1 VRRLLLAAAIA
12 LTLVPP
18 ASGSL
23 MLGVLGSASRLAGQ
37 TGQRSQV
44 DHVILGWNQGNTWGA
59 RLAVQFQDHGPVPMI
74 AFTMSRGFPSRREVI
89 TPRGVA
95 FGKGD
100 DYLTALNRAI
110 ADWGRAVYIRPFA
123 EMNGHWNSYCAY
135 MRSGQ
140 RKGLSHSTAS
150 FRKAFARVYLLL
162 HGGTAQQLNLRLRR
176 LGLPGVSHDY
186 ELNPFPI
193 LRVIWNP
200 QGYGSPDLPGNR
212 AQAYYPG
219 DRYVDVVGNDLY
231 DIRGKAEWAANDRL
245 YKAHRNKP
253 YSIPE
258 WGLWNL
264 DDPGFVKRMAGWVKT
279 HRRTELL
286 AFFESR
292 AGSIFDLA
300 TKPASRAAYRRY
312 ITPLG

>member
-12 LTLVPP
+12 LVLVPP

-37 TGQRSQV
+37 TGQHSQV

-74 AFTMSRGFPSRREVI
+74 AFTMSRGFPSRHEVI

-110 ADWGRAVYIRPFA
+110 ADWGRTVYIRPFA

-135 MRSGQ
+135 TRSGQ

-176 LGLPGVSHDY
+176 LGLPGVTHDY
-186 ELNPFPI
+186 ELNPAADPAGDLEPAG
-193 LRVIWNP
+193 LRQP
-200 QGYGSPDLPGNR
+200 GPSREPGAGLLPGR
-212 AQAYYPG
+212 PLRGRRRRRPLRHPRQG
-219 DRYVDVVGNDLY
+219 RVG
-231 DIRGKAEWAANDRL
+231 RE
-245 YKAHRNKP
+245 
-253 YSIPE
+253 
-258 WGLWNL
+258 
-264 DDPGFVKRMAGWVKT
+264 
-279 HRRTELL
+279 
-286 AFFESR
+286 
-292 AGSIFDLA
+292 
-300 TKPASRAAYRRY
+300 
-312 ITPLG
+312 

>member
-1 VRRLLLAAAIA
+1 MRRLLFIAVLVVLVLPASAGAVRLGVAGDKARFRTLTGQKSQIHLAFTRWKTGLDRPGYIDRLFTENGPIPM
-12 LTLVPP
+12 LTLDTKHRYGYE
-18 ASGSL
+18 A
-23 MLGVLGSASRLAGQ
+23 
-37 TGQRSQV
+37 
-44 DHVILGWNQGNTWGA
+44 
-59 RLAVQFQDHGPVPMI
+59 
-74 AFTMSRGFPSRREVI
+74 I
-89 TPRGVA
+89 TPRGIA
-95 FGKGD
+95 KGFGD
-100 DYLTALNRAI
+100 RYLTRISKAANRFGEA
-110 ADWGRAVYIRPFA
+110 YIRPLA
-123 EMNGHWNSYCAY
+123 EMNGHWNYYCAY
-135 MRSGQ
+135 NSNGSYRGSA
-140 RKGLSHSTAS
+140 HSTRN
-150 FRKAFARVYLLL
+150 FRRAFRRIYLIMKGGARADINARLANI
-162 HGGTAQQLNLRLRR
+162 GMPPLRTS
-176 LGLPGVSHDY
+176 GDIPQ
-186 ELNPFPI
+186 NP
-193 LRVIWNP
+193 LVRVVWNP

-264 DDPGFVKRMAGWVKT
+264 DDPGFVKRMAGWVKP

>member
-1 VRRLLLAAAIA
+1 
-12 LTLVPP
+12 
-18 ASGSL
+18 
-23 MLGVLGSASRLAGQ
+23 
-37 TGQRSQV
+37 
-44 DHVILGWNQGNTWGA
+44 
-59 RLAVQFQDHGPVPMI
+59 
-74 AFTMSRGFPSRREVI
+74 
-89 TPRGVA
+89 
-95 FGKGD
+95 
-100 DYLTALNRAI
+100 
-110 ADWGRAVYIRPFA
+110 
-123 EMNGHWNSYCAY
+123 
-135 MRSGQ
+135 
-140 RKGLSHSTAS
+140 
-150 FRKAFARVYLLL
+150 
-162 HGGTAQQLNLRLRR
+162 
-176 LGLPGVSHDY
+176 
-186 ELNPFPI
+186 
-193 LRVIWNP
+193 VIWNP